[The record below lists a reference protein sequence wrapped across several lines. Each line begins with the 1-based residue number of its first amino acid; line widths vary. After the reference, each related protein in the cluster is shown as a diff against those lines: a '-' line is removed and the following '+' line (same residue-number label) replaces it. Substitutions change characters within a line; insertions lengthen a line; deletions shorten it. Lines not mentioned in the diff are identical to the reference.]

1 MDSSWNRTPR
11 TILGRPLSWSNYS
24 MYYHRRWELGGRNMS
39 QRDVLQLP
47 NWLFSTSMCRENDQ
61 LNVPPVLH
69 IDWLWHSS
77 SPPLTS
83 HPGFTARS
91 RKDWGEREGQCK
103 GCLYNNHSISPGKV
117 GVQPVPN
124 LDISLRDGNT
134 NGQETTGA
142 SAPLKSSSRYQIL
155 NRKISYLI
163 KCGKYLKM
171 FQSCKGADE
180 GKINV
185 SARKDL

>member
-1 MDSSWNRTPR
+1 MASRCKLCCTGAASCCRLSKIWHQWAHWIIPDKRTR
-11 TILGRPLSWSNYS
+11 YWLTMVLVNCEGERDFTSGRRAWS
-24 MYYHRRWELGGRNMS
+24 E
-39 QRDVLQLP
+39 
-47 NWLFSTSMCRENDQ
+47 
-61 LNVPPVLH
+61 
-69 IDWLWHSS
+69 
-77 SPPLTS
+77 LTS
-83 HPGFTARS
+83 PPGFTARS
-91 RKDWGEREGQCK
+91 RKDWGEPEGQCK

-124 LDISLRDGNT
+124 LDISLCGGNT
-134 NGQETTGA
+134 KGQETPGA

-180 GKINV
+180 GQINV
-185 SARKDL
+185 SARKDLW